1 MAYGTQVKDLSLVIV
16 QGGGPTLLGRDWL
29 GHVKLDHT
37 VDQLKL
43 EKTLQRYLEVFR
55 DELGTAKTPVV
66 SLTVK
71 DQTQPRFVQAA
82 RYPLPLSRP
91 LAGRLIDNH
100 FATTNS

>member
-71 DQTQPRFVQAA
+71 DQTQPRFMQA
-82 RYPLPLSRP
+82 RP
-91 LAGRLIDNH
+91 VP
-100 FATTNS
+100 FAIK